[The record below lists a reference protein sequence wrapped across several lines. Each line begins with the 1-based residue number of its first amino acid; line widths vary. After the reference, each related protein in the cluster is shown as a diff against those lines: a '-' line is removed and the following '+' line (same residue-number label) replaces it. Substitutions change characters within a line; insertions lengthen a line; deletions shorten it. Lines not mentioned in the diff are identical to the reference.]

1 MVPTKIS
8 SPSGKMPILICL
20 SRSGRGMFG
29 SRLIESLHAIYRA
42 TRKRIRELPVT
53 GEHASAAA
61 TRCLYKLDGESSAS
75 DLDRGRKSDCS
86 CSLHHQIRHC
96 RHHQSAAYIYQIRDS
111 DLSSAVRLCQILRQI
126 LDRYWLDS
134 ALSTS
139 MLAGTNCRNYHLPA
153 MPKSSL
159 CNGIS
164 AGSAWTRNAPDSCHS
179 SLLLLL
185 AAGPGT

>member
-1 MVPTKIS
+1 
-8 SPSGKMPILICL
+8 
-20 SRSGRGMFG
+20 MFG
-29 SRLIESLHAIYRA
+29 SRLIESLHPIYRA

-111 DLSSAVRLCQILRQI
+111 DLSSAVRLCQILRQT

-139 MLAGTNCRNYHLPA
+139 MLAGTNCRNYHLPR

-159 CNGIS
+159 LCNGIS
-164 AGSAWTRNAPDSCHS
+164 DRRGREMLQIAAIPLCCCCCWLPDRARDS
-179 SLLLLL
+179 SEGGVAHNPVELF
-185 AAGPGT
+185 